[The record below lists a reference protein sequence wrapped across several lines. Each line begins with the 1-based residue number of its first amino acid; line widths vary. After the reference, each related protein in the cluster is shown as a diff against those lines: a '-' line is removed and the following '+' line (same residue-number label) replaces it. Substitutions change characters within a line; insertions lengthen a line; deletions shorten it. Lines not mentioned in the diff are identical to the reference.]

1 MIHERLIERIEGEA
15 TLLLE
20 KGRGGEIH
28 FAEIIFPHF
37 RGMEKILER
46 KPALDALA
54 LTPRVCG
61 ICGHAHLM
69 ATVAALESC
78 YENAG
83 IPLEISPKARA
94 IRSMTLALEIVQ
106 NHFKWFYLTLL
117 PAVPGYEYRRDSAV
131 LTAHRAASTCA
142 KAIAS
147 LAGQW
152 PHTSYALPGG
162 VMCDPTHLELLQVDA
177 LLHDMEKIFRTTL
190 LDLEPE
196 EAAELSGVGA
206 LYELSGDL
214 PELLRHVRKMG
225 WESLGRSYDRF
236 IVLSRHPLGHAGKS
250 VRTRYSR
257 IDTAHIEEGEFSD
270 VGARRNY
277 ARPVRYRGSFFE
289 TGPLARAMVAKTPI
303 VRDMH
308 RRYKDGFVT
317 RVTAR
322 IQEVGRLLAEI
333 RKRVKSIDL
342 GEPSWIEPRKPLS
355 DIDAVYGRGTV
366 EAARG
371 SLMHTVHLRRGK
383 ILRYCIVTPTQW
395 NLANGTQEEPGVAQ
409 NALVGLPDEAL
420 AEMVFKSFD
429 VCSVCTTQ

>member
-1 MIHERLIERIEGEA
+1 
-15 TLLLE
+15 
-20 KGRGGEIH
+20 
-28 FAEIIFPHF
+28 
-37 RGMEKILER
+37 
-46 KPALDALA
+46 
-54 LTPRVCG
+54 
-61 ICGHAHLM
+61 
-69 ATVAALESC
+69 
-78 YENAG
+78 
-83 IPLEISPKARA
+83 
-94 IRSMTLALEIVQ
+94 
-106 NHFKWFYLTLL
+106 
-117 PAVPGYEYRRDSAV
+117 
-131 LTAHRAASTCA
+131 
-142 KAIAS
+142 
-147 LAGQW
+147 
-152 PHTSYALPGG
+152 
-162 VMCDPTHLELLQVDA
+162 MCDPTHLELLQVDA

-277 ARPVRYRGSFFE
+277 ARSVRYRGSFFE